1 MYLSLQTHLIPLCIL
16 IYFQLFWYMDSQQ
29 LNTVARLGNLN
40 TEEDVAGELYEF
52 EDHLGVQWVP
62 GQSGV
67 QEQCKPLS
75 QKKKKQFK
83 KNHAPPLNPTRI
95 VNS

>member
-1 MYLSLQTHLIPLCIL
+1 
-16 IYFQLFWYMDSQQ
+16 MDSQQ
-29 LNTVARLGNLN
+29 LNTEARLGNLN

-52 EDHLGVQWVP
+52 EDHLGIQWAP

-75 QKKKKQFK
+75 SPPKKTMHLPQI
-83 KNHAPPLNPTRI
+83 PQE
-95 VNS
+95 